1 MEESNSYLHS
11 NVILQ
16 KKVPNYIGYYVL
28 LHILFA
34 IFLLV
39 LFSIC
44 KIEKKTA
51 FIGYYEKENI
61 RIVVDSKFFDLTT
74 KNVLIQE
81 KSYSYQT
88 NKIEV
93 IAYEDGLPSLW
104 EVWITLDLPEHLK
117 IENNQI
123 SLSFIKE
130 KTTILKQII
139 KQIKKG
145 MNL

>member
-1 MEESNSYLHS
+1 MEEMNSYLHS

-16 KKVPNYIGYYVL
+16 KKVPNYIGYFVI
-28 LHILFA
+28 LHILCA
-34 IFLLV
+34 IFLIL
-39 LFSIC
+39 LFAIY
-44 KIEKKTA
+44 KVEKKTT
-51 FIGYYEKENI
+51 FTGYYEKEQI
-61 RIVVDSKFFDLTT
+61 RIIVDSKFFDLTT
-74 KNVLIQE
+74 KKVLVQE

-88 NKIEV
+88 DKIEV
-93 IAYEDGLPSLW
+93 IAYEEGLPSLW
-104 EVWITLDLPEHLK
+104 EVWITLDLPEYLK

-130 KTTILKQII
+130 KTTILKEII